1 MKKELLQKLKIQNN
15 RELELANVKFLNENN
30 KISVI
35 VEDNLSFVSCL
46 ELTNALFS
54 YIDET
59 SNKKIVKIEYVFEE
73 ENENFEL
80 IKRILLYN
88 FNLNV
93 SCSNEGKLIFS
104 FLSEKDKNSYNWN
117 DICWT
122 IKGQG
127 FDFDETQ
134 NIEISPQIQDNT
146 LFDKYIANKKTD
158 SYQEKVMANRMKEIL
173 AIDISNIPV
182 TKDDLEEME
191 NHFVKIK
198 GQILD
203 LESKK
208 VKNGKNF
215 LLTFKV
221 TDFTDTISV
230 RGFFK
235 EELSY
240 KNNDFVEI
248 TGMVKYDDYVR
259 KIIVSISN
267 PSDIKPT
274 EPFGELLDEPELLDR
289 ERVELHTHTTFSTQD
304 GLASVSEYYKRMKK
318 FGIKG
323 FAFTDHENI
332 QAYPEIEKI
341 TKGLTET
348 KPIYGVELNCFDQ
361 NDFKIFYQ
369 GTSSNKNILVG
380 LDIETT
386 GFSAVY
392 ENIIEISAFKTVD
405 GKLFEYSTL
414 VKLDDYST
422 LTPKITSLTSITED
436 MLKTSGIGINE
447 ALKGLVDFIDDGI
460 IVAHNA
466 TFDVD
471 FIQYQIKKHLNIEKN
486 YSFIDTLNFSRVM
499 LRNSMKRF
507 GLGYVAKK
515 LQIPLEEHHRAIY
528 DAKCCYDICNTLLER
543 LEVFDLDD
551 VNCPKDGI
559 TEMSLKI
566 NSKDLKKVM
575 DKFLEENPS
584 LDVTTTDESSVSIS
598 ATGRQSS
605 RTNIT
610 YLFKDLSDDEM
621 DVVGRLLDDNGKI
634 KVVSSVKRINKY
646 SSNYENLNELITF
659 EDVLTHSHGEHV
671 TVLVKNQNGLKDL
684 YKLISY
690 CHTKLISK
698 QIMCTK
704 EQLNK
709 YRKNLL
715 IGSACMNGI
724 FRQIYEKDKN
734 IDYSF
739 YDYLEIQPKE
749 CYFGIS
755 DNPYKLDFIKDTVR
769 KIAMAG
775 AKNKKIICATSDAHY
790 LDARMKEY
798 RDVYIETPIVGG
810 GLHPLFS
817 ASDTGMHK
825 LMSSKEMLD
834 AMNWYEFNPEFN
846 EKIVFD
852 NPEEIYN
859 FIEKVQIVKD
869 KLFTPTNE
877 FLKGRILPIVGHEV
891 TNVEQEMKNIVAEA
905 LKEYRFNGKLPKLIF
920 DRVKKEM
927 NSIIGNGFYITY
939 YIAYLLV
946 KKSNSDGYVVGSR
959 GSVGSSF
966 VANLM
971 GITEVNSL
979 IPHYHCPHCKYTIFQ
994 NETAKNNKEVSL
1006 LNNLSNVKDGFDLPD
1021 AVCPHCGQPLN
1032 KDGHDIPFET
1042 FLGFHGDKVPDIDLN
1057 FSGDYQWKAHNFC
1070 KEVFG
1075 KNNAFRA
1082 GTIATVAENTAIA
1095 YYKKY
1100 LEKRNIN
1107 MRQEEIERRSKKM
1120 QNVKRT
1126 TGQHPGGII
1135 VVPEN
1140 FDVFDFTPVQYPA
1153 NDSSNSWFT
1162 THFDYHGVLDET
1174 LLKLDILGHDDPTI
1188 LKFLMDKVHSNP
1200 QNYPFNDVKNIPL
1213 LNSEE
1218 ITRVVSSSLGV
1229 PELGTNFV
1237 RGMLEDTRPNNFAEL
1252 VKVSGLSHGTD
1263 VWTNNAQ
1270 DLVLGKKREYGYVP
1284 FENVIGCRDDIM
1296 VTLMQ
1301 LGCEAEKAFEIMEF
1315 IRKGKPSKDKE
1326 TWNIHKEY
1334 LRSKRIPEWY
1344 IWSCEQIKY
1353 MFPKA
1358 HAVAYVLS
1366 ALRIAWF
1373 KLYRPLDFYASFFTI
1388 RSLGAF
1394 DCKYIAT
1401 SDAQI
1406 IESRIEELKQLKE
1419 DKALT
1424 QQEED
1429 KIPYLEVALEM
1440 INRGFKFVK
1449 PDVNKSH
1456 AKEFLTDY
1464 ENNSLIIPFIAMNG
1478 VGESSAVQ
1486 VFKERLNSPYID
1498 LDDLKKRGKADK
1510 KFIEGLKELEVV
1522 I

>member
-1 MKKELLQKLKIQNN
+1 MEYALLQKLKILNN
-15 RELELANVKFLNENN
+15 KELELANIHFESEND
-30 KISVI
+30 KITI
-35 VEDNLSFVSCL
+35 KVEDDFVSFVSIL
-46 ELTNALFS
+46 ELVNSIYS
-54 YIDET
+54 YIEEK
-59 SNKKIVKIEYVFEE
+59 SKKVFLKIQYVFEE
-73 ENENFEL
+73 AEENFQL
-80 IKRILLYN
+80 IKRLLMNN

-93 SCSNEGKLIFS
+93 SSKENKLVFE
-104 FLSEKDKNSYNWN
+104 FLSEKDKNSFDW
-117 DICWT
+117 DKISWT
-122 IKGQG
+122 ISGQG
-127 FDFDETQ
+127 YDINE
-134 NIEISPQIQDNT
+134 QIVLVNSKMEENV
-146 LFDKYIANKKTD
+146 LFDKYLSQKKTD
-158 SYQEKVMANRMKEIL
+158 TYQEKVMANRMKQ
-173 AIDISNIPV
+173 IDSVSISSIPR
-182 TKDDLEEME
+182 TKDELDEMN
-191 NHFVKIK
+191 NHFIKIK

-221 TDFTDTISV
+221 TDFTDTISA

-235 EELSY
+235 EELPY

-248 TGMVKYDDYVR
+248 TGMVKYDDYAKR
-259 KIIVSISN
+259 IIVSISN

-274 EPFGELLDEPELLDR
+274 EPFGELLDEPELLDGR

-332 QAYPEIEKI
+332 QAYPEIEKN
-341 TKGLTET
+341 TKGLET
-348 KPIYGVELNCFDQ
+348 KPIYGVELNCLDQ
-361 NDFKIFYQ
+361 DNFKIFYQ
-369 GTSSNKNILVG
+369 GSSNKNILVG

-422 LTPKITSLTSITED
+422 LTPKISDLTGISKE
-436 MLKTSGIGINE
+436 MLQESGIDIKD

-460 IVAHNA
+460 VVAHNA

-471 FIQYQIKKHLNIEKN
+471 FIEYQIKKHLGIEKH
-486 YSFIDTLNFSRVM
+486 YSFIDTLNFSRIM

-551 VNCPKDGI
+551 VNCPKDGV

-575 DKFLEENPS
+575 DKFLEEIPS
-584 LDVTTTDESSVSIS
+584 LDVTTTDESSVSTS

-610 YLFKDLSDDEM
+610 YLFHDLSDDEM
-621 DVVGRLLDDNGKI
+621 DVVGRLLDDNDKI
-634 KVVSSVKRINKY
+634 KVVSSVKRIDKY
-646 SSNYENLNELITF
+646 SSNYENLNSLITF
-659 EDVLTHSHGEHV
+659 EDILAHSHGEHV
-671 TVLVKNQNGLKDL
+671 TVLVKNQEGLKDL

-704 EQLNK
+704 EVLTK

-715 IGSACMNGI
+715 IGSSCMDGI
-724 FRQIYEKDKN
+724 FRKVYEKDKE

-739 YDYLEIQPKE
+739 YDYIEIQPKE

-755 DNPYKLDFIKDTVR
+755 DNPYKLEFIKDTVR

-775 AKNKKIICATSDAHY
+775 TKNEKIICATSDAHY
-790 LDARMKEY
+790 LDAKMKEY

-834 AMNWYEFNPEFN
+834 AMNWYEFKPEFS

-852 NPEEIYN
+852 NPNSIYDSV
-859 FIEKVQIVKD
+859 EKIQIVKD

-927 NSIIGNGFYITY
+927 DSIIGHGFYITY
-939 YIAYLLV
+939 YISYLLV

-979 IPHYHCPHCKYTIFQ
+979 IPHYHCPHCKYTLFQ
-994 NETAKNNKEVSL
+994 GAEAQIDAEKPL
-1006 LNNLSNVKDGFDLPD
+1006 LENLSKVEDGFDLPD
-1021 AVCPHCGQPLN
+1021 AVCPHCGAVL
-1032 KDGHDIPFET
+1032 KRDGHDIPFET

-1075 KNNAFRA
+1075 ASHAFRA

-1100 LEKRNIN
+1100 LAKREIV
-1107 MRQEEIERRSKKM
+1107 MRQEEIERRSKLL
-1120 QNVKRT
+1120 QDVKRT

-1135 VVPEN
+1135 VIPEN
-1140 FDVFDFTPVQYPA
+1140 FDVFDFTPIQYPA
-1153 NDSSNSWFT
+1153 NDKTNSWYT

-1188 LKFLMDKVHSNP
+1188 LKFLMDRVHENP
-1200 QNYPFNDVKNIPL
+1200 QNYPFNNVKDIPL
-1213 LNSEE
+1213 LTNEE
-1218 ITRVVSSSLGV
+1218 ITRVVSNSLGV

-1237 RGMLEDTRPNNFAEL
+1237 RGMLEETRPKSFSEL

-1263 VWTNNAQ
+1263 VWTNNSQ
-1270 DLVLGKKREYGYVP
+1270 DLVTGKKKEFGFIP

-1301 LGCEAEKAFEIMEF
+1301 WGCEAEKAFEIMEF
-1315 IRKGKPSKDKE
+1315 VRKGKPSKDKE
-1326 TWNIHKEY
+1326 TWKSHVEY
-1334 LRSKRIPEWY
+1334 LKSKNVPAWY

-1419 DKALT
+1419 EKVLT

-1440 INRGFKFVK
+1440 INRGYNFIK
-1449 PDVNKSH
+1449 PDVNRSH
-1456 AKEFLTDY
+1456 AKEFLIDS
-1464 ENNSLIIPFIAMNG
+1464 EKKSLIIPFMAING
-1478 VGESSAVQ
+1478 VGEASAIQ
-1486 VFKERLNSPYID
+1486 VYKERLNAPFVN

-1510 KFIEGLKELEVV
+1510 KFIEGLKELNVMF
-1522 I
+1522 